1 MRRWT
6 HFIIKIIIIK
16 SCFSK
21 IMIKVASRCSV
32 NIMIDYSFFIIGF
45 SLMVE
50 VSINWTE
57 FFCKLSCQNSLPIP
71 QESVPCRWFLMIGK
85 NVECLSVFIYLFIY
99 LFYFFC
105 CRLLSTQRILTFLC
119 KMFLVKRLII
129 HWSNSINK
137 GVFIVNLSV
146 WWNMQDNDI
155 TVPNLKM

>member
-1 MRRWT
+1 MKGWT
-6 HFIIKIIIIK
+6 HFLIKIIVIK

-21 IMIKVASRCSV
+21 IKIKVASRCSV

-57 FFCKLSCQNSLPIP
+57 FFCKLSCQNSLPI
-71 QESVPCRWFLMIGK
+71 QQKSVPCRWFLMIGK
-85 NVECLSVFIYLFIY
+85 NVECLSVFIY

-129 HWSNSINK
+129 HLSNSINK
-137 GVFIVNLSV
+137 GVFICE
-146 WWNMQDNDI
+146 
-155 TVPNLKM
+155 LKCLIKYAR

>member
-6 HFIIKIIIIK
+6 HFIMKIIIIK

-21 IMIKVASRCSV
+21 IKMKVASRCSV

-50 VSINWTE
+50 LNIELSSSVNYPVKTIFQSSRSLFHVDYFLWLVSYW
-57 FFCKLSCQNSLPIP
+57 
-71 QESVPCRWFLMIGK
+71 
-85 NVECLSVFIYLFIY
+85 VFIGLYLFIY

-119 KMFLVKRLII
+119 KIFLVKRLII
-129 HWSNSINK
+129 HWSSSINK
-137 GVFIVNLSV
+137 GVFICE
-146 WWNMQDNDI
+146 
-155 TVPNLKM
+155 LKYLIKYAR

>member
-57 FFCKLSCQNSLPIP
+57 FFCKLSCQNSLPI
-71 QESVPCRWFLMIGK
+71 QQKSVPCRLFLMIGIIK
-85 NVECLSVFIYLFIY
+85 MLSVYQSLFFFF

>member
-57 FFCKLSCQNSLPIP
+57 FFCKLSCQNSLPI
-71 QESVPCRWFLMIGK
+71 QQKSVPCRWFLMIGE

-99 LFYFFC
+99 SFILLF
-105 CRLLSTQRILTFLC
+105 LLQAVKYPKNSYIFVQDVLGKKINNPLVQQYKQRCVYCEFKCLM
-119 KMFLVKRLII
+119 KYAR
-129 HWSNSINK
+129 
-137 GVFIVNLSV
+137 
-146 WWNMQDNDI
+146 
-155 TVPNLKM
+155 

>member
-57 FFCKLSCQNSLPIP
+57 VFCKLSCQNSLPI
-71 QESVPCRWFLMIGK
+71 QQKSVPCRLFLMIGIIK
-85 NVECLSVFIYLFIY
+85 MLSVYQSLFFY
-99 LFYFFC
+99 DLFYFFC

-129 HWSNSINK
+129 HWSSSINK
-137 GVFIVNLSV
+137 GVFICE
-146 WWNMQDNDI
+146 
-155 TVPNLKM
+155 LKYLIKYAR

>member
-21 IMIKVASRCSV
+21 IKIKVASRCSV
-32 NIMIDYSFFIIGF
+32 KMMIDNSFFIIGF

-50 VSINWTE
+50 LNIELSSSVNYPVKTIFQSSRSLFHVDYFLWLVSYW
-57 FFCKLSCQNSLPIP
+57 
-71 QESVPCRWFLMIGK
+71 
-85 NVECLSVFIYLFIY
+85 VFIGLYLFIY

-119 KMFLVKRLII
+119 KIFLVKRLII
-129 HWSNSINK
+129 HWSSSINK
-137 GVFIVNLSV
+137 GVFICE
-146 WWNMQDNDI
+146 
-155 TVPNLKM
+155 LKYLIKYAR